1 MKDSKGK
8 PVSEKK
14 IEASFRRWEKRLK
27 PLSEAI
33 ARSECLTAAD
43 YAVTITRHDR

>member
-14 IEASFRRWEKRLK
+14 IEAALRRWEKRLK

-33 ARSECLTAAD
+33 ARSERITAD
-43 YAVTITRHDR
+43 DLKIMVF